1 MKTRPINTPWAVVLV
16 LVAIF
21 FDVLSFVPV
30 IAEASAVMGQ
40 FILAC
45 LFYFAGINI
54 FKDRPAILY
63 AVATLI
69 ELIPYVGLLPMFV
82 VETLLIIAIS
92 RRKGLDLGQ

>member
-1 MKTRPINTPWAVVLV
+1 MKTRPINTPWAVVLI

-21 FDVLSFVPV
+21 FDVLSFVPF

-40 FILAC
+40 FTLAC

-92 RRKGLDLGQ
+92 RRKRLDLGQ